1 MEKKFEE
8 IYNLDKKNNIINLNL
23 KNIKFCPGP
32 CKYITNEPE
41 PVNIKKKVLD
51 NNNIFIEYKNKNLY
65 YFKPHNGK
73 NYESLCYP
81 INYNRTL
88 YLNNVRICTKCY
100 NEYLNNW
107 EKKEYKKLEKNA
119 KTIINKIKKNI

>member
-8 IYNLDKKNNIINLNL
+8 IYNLDKKNNMINLDL

-51 NNNIFIEYKNKNLY
+51 NNNIFIEYKNKKLY

-100 NEYLNNW
+100 NEYLNDW

-119 KTIINKIKKNI
+119 KTIINKIHNNI

>member
-1 MEKKFEE
+1 MEKKLEE
-8 IYNLDKKNNIINLNL
+8 IYNLDKKNNMINLDL
-23 KNIKFCPGP
+23 KNIKFCPGS

>member
-1 MEKKFEE
+1 MEKKLEE

-73 NYESLCYP
+73 NYESLYYP